1 MKITKELVV
10 PNYGLEGTQGPDGKP
25 AIYTTVT
32 NQNIVLN
39 APYQGLPSDY
49 SKANG
54 SIQVFE
60 GDKEV
65 TQQATYTLKQTLNVA
80 ATLDFNK
87 FKVTHVSTDNGMFI
101 VTVSYKEFV
110 SDIMITTNVV
120 RNGQSGQSSYIHR
133 AWSWSADGTDRF
145 TTKYPNENLSVGV
158 SLPNMKEISMTTA
171 QYYVQEP
178 TGIRVK
184 AGVKYV
190 YSIEGYAKDGQQ
202 VLTNLGLGKDS
213 GGFVFDITPH
223 QLLTKNRVQ
232 RAFTVTQ
239 SQIDQFG
246 DFLTYRIRNDHKA
259 MTVVYGKVKIE
270 EGTNATIYTPS
281 PKDDFDN
288 AWPKY
293 EGYYSSHNPV
303 QSTNPSDYTWSVI
316 RGDNGVGVK
325 STVIRYAINT
335 QGDTPPS
342 TGWVSQVPTLVK
354 GQFLWTETTWT
365 YTDNTS
371 EKGYSVTYISK
382 DGNNGTDGIAGKDG
396 VGIKTTTFKYG
407 ISTSGTTKPS
417 NWSTNIPTVPEG
429 QFLWTETTWTY
440 TDNTSEKGYSVAKQ
454 GAKGPKGDTGPQGDP
469 GQDGPPTGIIE
480 SPTIPTEVYQGMLW
494 KNTGNLSGFITDVTY
509 IYRGSKWE
517 KYIFTADN
525 IYADNLSAITANLGD
540 VTGGSFTGGKFIN
553 NFVDVPLLY
562 NGTSK
567 ATGQTK
573 IENGQI
579 TIAGKIDNTFN
590 FVTKYT
596 VDAISSTIYYPNSD
610 AVMKMFSITPD
621 GFLLADHQNGFSGQL
636 LASSLTKTPWVDIP
650 MRSGYSG
657 ASHNM
662 PKYKITYNLDG
673 TRTIS
678 FRGQIV
684 KTSSAGVI
692 DMEAGTDHMFGD
704 LPTSVR
710 PNVEA
715 NGYGVTSSG
724 NGCRVWAYTN
734 GGMGCRIGVSKTTY
748 VDLSNLSYIID

>member
-39 APYQGLPSDY
+39 AQYQGLPSDY

-80 ATLDFNK
+80 AELDFNK

-120 RNGQSGQSSYIHR
+120 RNGQSGQSSYIHK

-145 TTKYPNENLSVGV
+145 TTKYPNENLLVRKGEIIDKYLGSEGKPVSNANCCIMLETIPVKTNEVINFQKTDSTEFYRCNWLTSDGKFHSRFARNEDGFGMIVPVGV
-158 SLPNMKEISMTTA
+158 TLL
-171 QYYVQEP
+171 
-178 TGIRVK
+178 
-184 AGVKYV
+184 
-190 YSIEGYAKDGQQ
+190 Q
-202 VLTNLGLGKDS
+202 VS
-213 GGFVFDITPH
+213 YP
-223 QLLTKNRVQ
+223 KN
-232 RAFTVTQ
+232 
-239 SQIDQFG
+239 S
-246 DFLTYRIRNDHKA
+246 NN
-259 MTVVYGKVKIE
+259 KIE
-270 EGTNATIYTPS
+270 KSTRRTIYTPS
-281 PKDDFDN
+281 PKDDYEN
-288 AWPKY
+288 AYPKY

-303 QSTNPSDYTWSVI
+303 QSTTPSDYE
-316 RGDNGVGVK
+316 
-325 STVIRYAINT
+325 
-335 QGDTPPS
+335 
-342 TGWVSQVPTLVK
+342 
-354 GQFLWTETTWT
+354 WT
-365 YTDNTS
+365 
-371 EKGYSVTYISK
+371 
-382 DGNNGTDGIAGKDG
+382 
-396 VGIKTTTFKYG
+396 F
-407 ISTSGTTKPS
+407 
-417 NWSTNIPTVPEG
+417 IPHGER
-429 QFLWTETTWTY
+429 
-440 TDNTSEKGYSVAKQ
+440 
-454 GAKGPKGDTGPQGDP
+454 GPKGDKGDT

-525 IYADNLSAITANLGD
+525 IYADNLAAITANLGD

-579 TIAGKIDNTFN
+579 TINGKIDNEFN
-590 FVTKYT
+590 FVTKFT
-596 VDAISSTIYYPNSD
+596 VDAMSAIIYYPNSTS
-610 AVMKMFSITPD
+610 VMKSFSITPN
-621 GFLLADHQNGFSGQL
+621 GFLLVDNQNGFNGQL
-636 LASSLTKTPWVDIP
+636 LASSLTKTPWVNLNIKP
-650 MRSGYSG
+650 GYSVV
-657 ASHNM
+657 ADKPLQYNV
-662 PKYKITYNLDG
+662 KYNLDG

-678 FRGQIV
+678 FRGQVLKLSSGNIV
-684 KTSSAGVI
+684 
-692 DMEAGTDHMFGD
+692 DMEANSFNVVAD
-704 LPTSVR
+704 LPAAIT
-710 PNVEA
+710 PNVES
-715 NGYGVTSSG
+715 NGYGVTDSG
-724 NGCRVWAYTN
+724 NGCRVWAAIT
-734 GGMGCRIGVSKTTY
+734 GVLGARIGTVKTGY
-748 VDLSNLSYIID
+748 VDFSSLNYIID

>member
-1 MKITKELVV
+1 MKITKEVVV

-54 SIQVFE
+54 NIQVFE

-65 TQQATYTLKQTLNVA
+65 TQQATYTLKQTLNTA
-80 ATLDFNK
+80 ATLDGNK

-120 RNGQSGQSSYIHR
+120 RNGQSGPKG
-133 AWSWSADGTDRF
+133 D
-145 TTKYPNENLSVGV
+145 
-158 SLPNMKEISMTTA
+158 
-171 QYYVQEP
+171 
-178 TGIRVK
+178 TGQ
-184 AGVKYV
+184 
-190 YSIEGYAKDGQQ
+190 D
-202 VLTNLGLGKDS
+202 GKD
-213 GGFVFDITPH
+213 
-223 QLLTKNRVQ
+223 
-232 RAFTVTQ
+232 
-239 SQIDQFG
+239 
-246 DFLTYRIRNDHKA
+246 
-259 MTVVYGKVKIE
+259 
-270 EGTNATIYTPS
+270 
-281 PKDDFDN
+281 
-288 AWPKY
+288 
-293 EGYYSSHNPV
+293 
-303 QSTNPSDYTWSVI
+303 
-316 RGDNGVGVK
+316 GVGVK

-365 YTDNTS
+365 YTDSTS

-382 DGNNGTDGIAGKDG
+382 DGNNGEDGIAGKDG
-396 VGIKTTTFKYG
+396 VGIKNTTFKYG

-417 NWSTNIPTVPEG
+417 NWSTTIPTVPEG
-429 QFLWTETTWTY
+429 QFLWTETMWTY

-454 GAKGPKGDTGPQGDP
+454 GAKGPQGDKGQD

-525 IYADNLSAITANLGD
+525 IYADNLAAITANLGE
-540 VTGGSFTGGKFIN
+540 VTGGSFIGGKFIN
-553 NFVDVPLLY
+553 NFVDIPLLY

-596 VDAISSTIYYPNSD
+596 VDAISSTIYYPNSG

-636 LASSLTKTPWVDIP
+636 LASSLTKTPWVNLNIK
-650 MRSGYSG
+650 SGYSVV
-657 ASHNM
+657 ADKPLQYNV
-662 PKYKITYNLDG
+662 KYNLDG

-678 FRGQIV
+678 FRGQVVKLSSGNIV
-684 KTSSAGVI
+684 N
-692 DMEAGTDHMFGD
+692 MEANSFNVVAD
-704 LPTSVR
+704 LPQNIT
-710 PNVEA
+710 PNVES
-715 NGYGVTSSG
+715 NGYGVTDSG
-724 NGCRVWAYTN
+724 NGCRVWAATSSVL
-734 GGMGCRIGVSKTTY
+734 GARIGTVKTGY
-748 VDLSNLSYIID
+748 VDFSSLNYIID

>member
-120 RNGQSGQSSYIHR
+120 RNGQSG
-133 AWSWSADGTDRF
+133 
-145 TTKYPNENLSVGV
+145 
-158 SLPNMKEISMTTA
+158 
-171 QYYVQEP
+171 
-178 TGIRVK
+178 
-184 AGVKYV
+184 
-190 YSIEGYAKDGQQ
+190 
-202 VLTNLGLGKDS
+202 
-213 GGFVFDITPH
+213 
-223 QLLTKNRVQ
+223 
-232 RAFTVTQ
+232 
-239 SQIDQFG
+239 
-246 DFLTYRIRNDHKA
+246 
-259 MTVVYGKVKIE
+259 
-270 EGTNATIYTPS
+270 
-281 PKDDFDN
+281 
-288 AWPKY
+288 
-293 EGYYSSHNPV
+293 
-303 QSTNPSDYTWSVI
+303 
-316 RGDNGVGVK
+316 
-325 STVIRYAINT
+325 
-335 QGDTPPS
+335 
-342 TGWVSQVPTLVK
+342 
-354 GQFLWTETTWT
+354 
-365 YTDNTS
+365 
-371 EKGYSVTYISK
+371 
-382 DGNNGTDGIAGKDG
+382 
-396 VGIKTTTFKYG
+396 
-407 ISTSGTTKPS
+407 
-417 NWSTNIPTVPEG
+417 
-429 QFLWTETTWTY
+429 
-440 TDNTSEKGYSVAKQ
+440 
-454 GAKGPKGDTGPQGDP
+454 PQGDP

-525 IYADNLSAITANLGD
+525 IYADNLAAITANLGD
-540 VTGGSFTGGKFIN
+540 VTGGSFTGSKFIN

-573 IENGQI
+573 IDNGQI
-579 TIAGKIDNTFN
+579 TIVGKIDDTFN
-590 FVTKYT
+590 FLTKFT
-596 VDAISSTIYYPNSD
+596 ADAISATIYYPNSET
-610 AVMKMFSITPD
+610 VMKAFSITPD
-621 GFLLADHQNGFSGQL
+621 GFLLADNQNGFGGQL

-692 DMEAGTDHMFGD
+692 NMEAGTNHFYGD
-704 LPTSVR
+704 MPVNVR

-715 NGYGVTSSG
+715 NGYGVTNSG
-724 NGCRVWAYTN
+724 NGCRIWVTQQ
-734 GGMGCRIGVSKTTY
+734 GGMGARIGITKTNY